1 MIASLSGT
9 VESSGQNSIV
19 ITIGGIGL
27 LVHTTARTAHDVTI
41 GDTVSLV
48 TYLAVREDALDLYG
62 FTETRD
68 KEMFLLLLTLPG
80 VGPKTALDLL
90 SRATVDIIVEAVG
103 EENPEHLTRMSGI
116 GKKSAEKIV
125 LGLKDKIGTVA
136 ASRSSAKQRTD
147 ADVVEAIMALG
158 YSANEARVASRAV
171 PPDVT
176 DIGERVKKALKHIG
190 QH

>member
-19 ITIGGIGL
+19 VTIGGIGL
-27 LVHTTARTAHDVTI
+27 LVHATSRTAHEATV
-41 GDTVSLV
+41 GDAISLV

-62 FTETRD
+62 FIDTRD

-90 SRATVDIIVEAVG
+90 SRATVDVIVEAVH
-103 EENPEHLTRMSGI
+103 EENPEHLTRMAGI

-125 LGLKDKIGTVA
+125 LGLKDKINSVSTTQP
-136 ASRSSAKQRTD
+136 STHRRTD
-147 ADVVEAIMALG
+147 TDVVEAIMALG
-158 YSANEARVASRAV
+158 YSAHEARTASRAV
-171 PPDVT
+171 PTDVT
-176 DIGERVKKALKHIG
+176 DIGERVKKALKHINT
-190 QH
+190 Q